1 MDLSINI
8 AVGSAAQ
15 VALFVAP
22 LLVVVSFFV
31 GPQPLALVF
40 NGLEVGALPHGDDH
54 RQPHHEPGRIDLVRG
69 AHVARRLQRPGGRIL
84 VRVDKAPRR
93 EEGRPGRGLGTLTWD
108 HSASETGKLA
118 PERERQ
124 REKP

>member
-40 NGLEVGALPHGDDH
+40 NGLEVGAL
-54 RQPHHEPGRIDLVRG
+54 L
-69 AHVARRLQRPGGRIL
+69 RR
-84 VRVDKAPRR
+84 
-93 EEGRPGRGLGTLTWD
+93 
-108 HSASETGKLA
+108 
-118 PERERQ
+118 
-124 REKP
+124 